1 MPNVFNLASI
11 LGSTGKSDSNNGYQ
25 DKARKVDINKK
36 NKNNDMLN
44 MVGISG
50 LLATL
55 GLVG

>member
-1 MPNVFNLASI
+1 

-36 NKNNDMLN
+36 NKNNDILN